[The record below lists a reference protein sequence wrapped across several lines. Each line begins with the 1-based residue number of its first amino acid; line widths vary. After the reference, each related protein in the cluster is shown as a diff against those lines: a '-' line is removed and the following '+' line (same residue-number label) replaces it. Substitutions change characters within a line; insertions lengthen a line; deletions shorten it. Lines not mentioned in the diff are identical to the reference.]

1 MTRERE
7 VLLEV
12 GASSFF
18 RMKYYTRPKHVAKHL
33 LNLDEAWWH
42 LGLSFRSSIEA
53 ARSAFEAGGVACGN
67 AFDEQMPVPK
77 PVWADALALHD
88 EAYEPIIRIVLED
101 FAAGSNEI
109 VAVAAKGEAGRLDHL
124 LLCITL
130 IYDLDGTVLSAYRGH
145 THPVS
150 SGLRTQQRNHVR
162 RARMRASFDQGGPT
176 AGGDLP

>member
-18 RMKYYTRPKHVAKHL
+18 RMKYSTRPEHVVKHL
-33 LNLDEAWWH
+33 LNLDEAWWQ
-42 LGLSFRSSIEA
+42 LGLSFRNRIEA
-53 ARSAFEAGGVACGN
+53 RRAEFEARGVLCGS
-67 AFDEQMPVPK
+67 AHDYALMPSQA
-77 PVWADALALHD
+77 WADAHALHD
-88 EAYEPIIRIVLED
+88 EAYEPIIRVVLED
-101 FAAGSNEI
+101 FAAGSDE
-109 VAVAAKGEAGRLDHL
+109 VEAVAAKGEAGRLDHL

-130 IYDLDGTVLSAYRGH
+130 IYDRDGTVLSAYRGH

-150 SGLRTQQRNHVR
+150 SGLRAQQRNHVR
-162 RARMRASFDQGGPT
+162 RARMRASFDQGGPS